1 MDSAAN
7 SRGEEINLSHF
18 SSIVFVGKF
27 PDEML
32 DMFDERDLFDGQID
46 PKGRVLTSSFMQCT
60 YASGKYQF
68 RAVPDRIDV
77 IASDSEIASEP
88 LIEAARFVA
97 EEIETVRRVISV
109 TGIGMNCDTI
119 FPRNL
124 IPEGGERY
132 CASLIGPHL
141 EPLISDEPLI
151 TMARGQF
158 NKEPFQYDVRIE
170 PHFQSGGE
178 QLFVAVNGYQALG
191 QTDSLESAL
200 KHTGAFREYVKDFHQ
215 RVIAHEIG

>member
-1 MDSAAN
+1 MDNTAS
-7 SRGEEINLSHF
+7 SKGEEVNLWHL

-27 PDEML
+27 SDA
-32 DMFDERDLFDGQID
+32 MFDEHDLFDGQID
-46 PKGRVLTSSFMQCT
+46 PENHMRAGSIVQCT

-68 RAVPDRIDV
+68 RVISDRIDV
-77 IASDSEIASEP
+77 IAGDSEVTPKP
-88 LIEAARFVA
+88 LTEAAQLIAKEIDAARRFV
-97 EEIETVRRVISV
+97 SV
-109 TGIGMNCDTI
+109 TGMGMNCETT
-119 FPRNL
+119 FPRHL
-124 IPEGGERY
+124 ISESGERY

-141 EPLISDEPLI
+141 EPLISDEPLT

-178 QLFVAVNGYQALG
+178 QLFVAVNGYQALS

-200 KHTGAFREYVKDFHQ
+200 KHTDAFREYVKDFHQ
-215 RVIAHEIG
+215 RVRAHEIG